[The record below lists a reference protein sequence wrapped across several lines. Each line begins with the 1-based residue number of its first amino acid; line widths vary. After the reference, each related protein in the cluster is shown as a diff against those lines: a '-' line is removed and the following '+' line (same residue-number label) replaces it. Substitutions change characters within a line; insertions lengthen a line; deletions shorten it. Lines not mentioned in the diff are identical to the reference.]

1 MTDITL
7 GRWGHL
13 PANFRMARGQEPR
26 TPQHMWF
33 RNIVYQLDSVVCQ
46 VAVLRKLEASTTIS
60 SYSPLWEQE
69 TTLYAVCQCVHVCCE
84 GHAPADEINMQC
96 CCALSKSMLPLHCQ
110 AGLPNRTAA
119 IRVTCAG
126 FAIVAVLTVGEK
138 NSFLFFQDLT
148 GWPGIWYYGN
158 MRQVIC
164 RRENGKYK
172 TISIQ
177 QQNNAVL

>member
-7 GRWGHL
+7 GRWGHV

-46 VAVLRKLEASTTIS
+46 VAVLRKLEASTIIS
-60 SYSPLWEQE
+60 SYSPLSEQE

-96 CCALSKSMLPLHCQ
+96 CLCTVEINAAPALPGGPPKPICCHQGHLCWICYRRCPD
-110 AGLPNRTAA
+110 G
-119 IRVTCAG
+119 G
-126 FAIVAVLTVGEK
+126 WK

-148 GWPGIWYYGN
+148 GWPGIWYGN

-177 QQNNAVL
+177 QQNNAVW